1 MKKIRIRFNAPVILG
16 FAAVS
21 FAVMV
26 LNILTAGR
34 ISTLFMTWHSSP
46 LSPLTWLRFFTHVLG
61 HAGWQHYISNM
72 SLLLLIGPML
82 EEKYGSERI
91 LALIAITAL
100 FTGIANYI
108 LFPNTALCG
117 ASGVVFAMILL
128 ASFANIRSGEIP
140 LTLILVAVIYL
151 GREVYDGLFVADQ
164 VSNLSHI
171 IGGLVGAGI
180 GYRFNQK

>member
-1 MKKIRIRFNAPVILG
+1 
-16 FAAVS
+16 
-21 FAVMV
+21 
-26 LNILTAGR
+26 
-34 ISTLFMTWHSSP
+34 
-46 LSPLTWLRFFTHVLG
+46 
-61 HAGWQHYISNM
+61 
-72 SLLLLIGPML
+72 PML